1 MNAAIIN
8 QINLNFN
15 VKIPSNDTITLLVSY
30 SYCLLTSLLNV
41 LAIFQ
46 RLKIANYGM
55 FLGERLKS
63 PGMYSD

>member
-1 MNAAIIN
+1 MNAVIIN
-8 QINLNFN
+8 QIKLNFN
-15 VKIPSNDTITLLVSY
+15 VKIPSNDTLTLLVSY
-30 SYCLLTSLLNV
+30 SYCFLTSLLNV

-46 RLKIANYGM
+46 RLTITNYGM